1 VYYRLTGFHQ
11 SFQTLA
17 DDNQVVFPKLPPGNY
32 TIEVKT
38 EGPDFGETPLTP
50 LLTITVARPFWQQW
64 WFIALIAGLITA
76 FAIFFTRLRIRR
88 AYQLQLLQARQQ
100 YEMQLERSRISRE
113 LHDNV
118 GSMLTLMINKMEDDA
133 PTPAHQHQ
141 VKDLARHTLGQ
152 LRQAIWALD
161 SQSISLAEWQNRAND
176 YLQSLKSAGCIV
188 QVQWQWPHN
197 GFTLSPVKALHAFR
211 IMQEACTNAI
221 KHNQQVTISVAGKQ
235 SGQQLQLIVAD
246 NGTGFDFVSNQRGY
260 GLRNMQKRADE
271 MGGSL
276 VIESR
281 PGSGTTV
288 LLSWP
293 AS

>member
-1 VYYRLTGFHQ
+1 V
-11 SFQTLA
+11 
-17 DDNQVVFPKLPPGNY
+17 
-32 TIEVKT
+32 
-38 EGPDFGETPLTP
+38 
-50 LLTITVARPFWQQW
+50 
-64 WFIALIAGLITA
+64 
-76 FAIFFTRLRIRR
+76 
-88 AYQLQLLQARQQ
+88 
-100 YEMQLERSRISRE
+100 QLERSRISRE

-118 GSMLTLMINKMEDDA
+118 GSMLTLMINKMEDDV
-133 PTPAHQHQ
+133 PSEGQQHQ
-141 VKDLARHTLGQ
+141 VKDLARQTLGQ

-176 YLQSLKSAGCIV
+176 YLQSLKTAGCSL

-221 KHNQQVTISVAGKQ
+221 KHNQQVSIRVAGKQ
-235 SGQQLQLIVAD
+235 SGQQLQLCIED
-246 NGTGFDFVSNQRGY
+246 NGSGFDVKAKQAGY

-281 PGSGTTV
+281 PGLGTTV
-288 LLSWP
+288 LLSWT